1 MHAPLAAMCEIFG
14 GALVGGHTTHD
25 GTLQKTSA
33 IVNGML
39 SVPIDP
45 NAFDAADA
53 ERGADGIP
61 VDRATWRQIRDS
73 AAALGF
79 ADAELDAW
87 TRRCTERA

>member
-25 GTLQKTSA
+25 GTLQQTSA

-53 ERGADGIP
+53 DGIP

-73 AAALGF
+73 AAAVGF